1 MYIVKCILK
10 CIYMREFLN
19 QFSPV
24 VWPAIVNINIYT
36 NQIYIQVDFKKPE
49 IIDVFDKMFKN
60 LVLSGF

>member
-1 MYIVKCILK
+1 
-10 CIYMREFLN
+10 MREFLN

-24 VWPAIVNINIYT
+24 VWPAIVNINIYP